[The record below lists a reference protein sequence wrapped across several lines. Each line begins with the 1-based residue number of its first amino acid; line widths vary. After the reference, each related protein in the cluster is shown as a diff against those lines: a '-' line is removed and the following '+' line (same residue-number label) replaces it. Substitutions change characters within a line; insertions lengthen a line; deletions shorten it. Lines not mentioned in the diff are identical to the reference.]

1 MFAATTSTLAW
12 IPTSRQTARRSPSS
26 TCTVKALARAEIMGS
41 RVHRQGALCYI
52 GAMPVEKGETKT
64 RRGSTQTKRTTEM
77 CSILACYDPDGAL
90 ADGREEL
97 MRLLSAR
104 MRTRGPDGS
113 GYYGNERFGLAHER
127 LAIMDPE
134 GGKQP
139 IVYEA
144 EKYSVCANGEIYNF
158 RALQKKYGLT
168 AAQTGSDSEVLL
180 QLYRHMGV
188 DFVKD
193 LNGIFGF
200 VCVGDDGKN
209 MMAARDHCGIKPLY
223 MGTGVGGAVWFASE
237 LKAIHDQC
245 TSIEEFP
252 AGHYWTPETGFVKY
266 YAPEWDTDD
275 FVGTDDTSNVRAALT
290 QAVRDQMMSD
300 VPIGLLLSGGLDS
313 AVIAS
318 IIKPMLEET
327 NQEFITFT
335 IGQEGSPDVMAA
347 RVMAEDLGTT
357 HHEYLFTSEEA
368 CAVIP
373 DVIYHLETYEP
384 ELIRSAIPNYFLA
397 RLAAQHVK
405 VVLTGEGSDE
415 LFAGYLYFRD
425 APDGAAIHKELRRIF
440 HHLHNV
446 NCQRADRMTMAHG
459 LEARVPFLDPSVIN
473 AVMRVDPELKRIDG
487 EEKPEKH
494 ALRALFEGEIP
505 APVLWRTK
513 AMQCEGVG
521 LNWVETLQQFCEAQ
535 VSDADFAAAA
545 EKYKINP
552 PQSKEETYYRQ
563 LFDSKFNNMDKFV
576 HVWQGGCRAGGAP
589 WQNEQYTRAGL
600 KSVGQLA
607 KGLEG
612 VKGAPV
618 V

>member
-1 MFAATTSTLAW
+1 M
-12 IPTSRQTARRSPSS
+12 
-26 TCTVKALARAEIMGS
+26 
-41 RVHRQGALCYI
+41 
-52 GAMPVEKGETKT
+52 
-64 RRGSTQTKRTTEM
+64 RG
-77 CSILACYDPDGAL
+77 
-90 ADGREEL
+90 
-97 MRLLSAR
+97 LSAR

-139 IVYEA
+139 IVYEE
-144 EKYSVCANGEIYNF
+144 EKFSVCANGEIYNF
-158 RALQKKYGLT
+158 RALQEKYGLT

-180 QLYRHMGV
+180 QLYRHMGC
-188 DFVKD
+188 DFVKE

-200 VCVGDDGKN
+200 VCVGDDGKSII
-209 MMAARDHCGIKPLY
+209 AARDHCGIKPLY
-223 MGTGVGGAVWFASE
+223 MGKGKGNSAIWFASE

-245 TSIEEFP
+245 DTIEEFP

-266 YAPEWDTDD
+266 YEPEWDDD
-275 FVGTDDTSNVRAALT
+275 AYVGKEDTSRVRAALT
-290 QAVRDQMMSD
+290 QAVKDQMMSD

-313 AVIAS
+313 AVVSS

-327 NQEFITFT
+327 GQEFITFT
-335 IGQEGSPDVMAA
+335 IGQEGSPDVTAA
-347 RVMAEDLGTT
+347 RMMSESLGTT

-397 RLAAQHVK
+397 RLASQHVK

-425 APDGAAIHKELRRIF
+425 APDSAAIHKELRRIF

-459 LEARVPFLDPSVIN
+459 LEARVPFLDPNVID
-473 AVMRVDPELKRIDG
+473 AVMQVDPEYKRIEG

-494 ALRALFEGEIP
+494 ALRALFDGEIP

-521 LNWVETLQQFCEAQ
+521 LNWVEQLQVFCEAQ
-535 VSDADFAAAA
+535 VSDEDFARAGEVYA
-545 EKYKINP
+545 INP
-552 PQSKEETYYRQ
+552 PQSKEEMYYRQ
-563 LFDSKFNNMDKFV
+563 LFEENYRDMDKFV
-576 HVWQGGCRAGGAP
+576 HVWEGGCRAGGAP
-589 WQNEQYTRAGL
+589 WQNEAYTRAGL

-607 KGLEG
+607 KGLDG
-612 VKGAPV
+612 VKGAPTA
-618 V
+618 